1 MTKRREKG
9 ALAIPAEALLEASA
23 DAILAVAPDGEILS
37 WNAGA
42 QRMFRFAADEAI
54 GHSLV
59 TLLHP
64 ADQAI
69 EARRWL
75 QVAVES
81 GRAVYEAVCLRKDGM
96 PLHVDVSIAAVRDGP
111 GLVRYLTV
119 CKKDVS
125 ELKYRRAAGLV
136 HARYGALL
144 EAAPDAMVIVDRTGR
159 IAAVNAQTESLFGFT
174 RLELLGQPAEVLVPE
189 RFRERHPGHRAG
201 YFGAP
206 RTRTMGSGIE
216 LYARRKDGSE
226 FPVEISL
233 S

>member
-75 QVAVES
+75 
-81 GRAVYEAVCLRKDGM
+81 
-96 PLHVDVSIAAVRDGP
+96 
-111 GLVRYLTV
+111 
-119 CKKDVS
+119 
-125 ELKYRRAAGLV
+125 
-136 HARYGALL
+136 
-144 EAAPDAMVIVDRTGR
+144 
-159 IAAVNAQTESLFGFT
+159 
-174 RLELLGQPAEVLVPE
+174 
-189 RFRERHPGHRAG
+189 
-201 YFGAP
+201 
-206 RTRTMGSGIE
+206 
-216 LYARRKDGSE
+216 
-226 FPVEISL
+226 
-233 S
+233 